1 MNARSVQA
9 FHGTAPGNP
18 GRGTRTTA
26 RGFTLVELVIFIVI
40 VSIMG
45 VALMAAFSTTIRST
59 PDAGQMTQATQ
70 LAQERMELVMAQRRA
85 VAFAAFADPCTFG
98 TPPAACTP
106 PAGYNVAVVIAPNWN
121 GDTNYRV
128 ITVTVTGTSSATA
141 TSIVA
146 NY

>member
-9 FHGTAPGNP
+9 FRGMVPGNP
-18 GRGTRTTA
+18 SRNIRTTA
-26 RGFTLVELVIFIVI
+26 RGFTLVELIIFIVI

-45 VALMAAFSTTIRST
+45 VALMAAFSTATRST

-85 VAFAAFADPCTFG
+85 VAFAAFADPCPG
-98 TPPAACTP
+98 PAAACTP
-106 PAGYNVAVVIAPNWN
+106 PTGYNVAVVIAPNWN
-121 GDTNYRV
+121 GDTNYKV

-141 TSIVA
+141 TAIVA

>member
-1 MNARSVQA
+1 MNARGRLGSRGV
-9 FHGTAPGNP
+9 GPTITAS
-18 GRGTRTTA
+18 GRGSLM
-26 RGFTLVELVIFIVI
+26 RGFTLVELIIFIVI

-45 VALMAAFSTTIRST
+45 VALMSAFSTTTRGT

-106 PAGYNVAVVIAPNWN
+106 PAGYNVAVTIVTGWN
-121 GDTNYRV
+121 SSNDYKV
-128 ITVTVTGTSSATA
+128 ITVSVTGTSSATA
-141 TSIVA
+141 TAIVA